1 MQEPV
6 FTLPLNSG
14 WREPVKTSSYWKKT
28 LGISMNTDK
37 PWIVE
42 PILQILAH
50 PKTEEALVR
59 LIKESK
65 GNLPVD
71 IFCRALLSCDMYLFS
86 KGYASI
92 HRPRTISW
100 DKKEFKRMAGNAREL
115 HIRVEKI
122 LNSMDPLRTKVK
134 PRCKG
139 SMELL
144 VKGHYRDEDLGG
156 DQIDDE
162 KIIYALGIVTQFLDK
177 VAKPKPKHR
186 PRDIYLDQLMFE
198 LEHKFR
204 SHCDGRPLYPV
215 ISDLVQATTDVLKM
229 RSKDVDRETSHWTAS
244 RVITRLKRFYRSKEN
259 EVYIKKSMES
269 WVKTPQK

>member
-1 MQEPV
+1 VQEPV
-6 FTLPLNSG
+6 FTLPLISG
-14 WREPVKTSSYWKKT
+14 WREPVKTSPYWKKT
-28 LGISMNTDK
+28 LGISMKADK
-37 PWIVE
+37 PWVVD
-42 PILQILAH
+42 PIFQILAH
-50 PKTEEALVR
+50 PKSEEALVR

-65 GNLPVD
+65 GKLSVD
-71 IFCRALLSCDMYLFS
+71 IFCRALSSCYMYLFS

-92 HRPRTISW
+92 HRPTTISW

-134 PRCKG
+134 PLCKG
-139 SMELL
+139 GIELF
-144 VKGHYRDEDLGG
+144 VKGHYRDANLGG

-162 KIIYALGIVTQFLDK
+162 RVIYALDIVTQFLDK
-177 VAKPKPKHR
+177 LANPKPKHR

-204 SHCDGRPLYPV
+204 RHCDGRPLYPV
-215 ISDLVQATTDVLKM
+215 ISNLVQATTDVLRT
-229 RSKDVDRETSHWTAS
+229 RSKDNDRNTSHWTAS

-259 EVYIKKSMES
+259 EDYIKRSKES
-269 WVKTPQK
+269 WVKTP